1 MVNCLHMVD
10 LTTSCNASAASG
22 AVTDRCELATS
33 GCYFYVCMQL
43 LCLKLILKL
52 SQSIILVACKKHL
65 PHEGNCMQQIL
76 QLSLPDCQFVL
87 IIPLFF
93 SYAASNK
100 PVSYLDRMIE
110 LTKNMLYL
118 LINAARGRAFQ
129 GLTSDES
136 KHTTTADTQQSA
148 QPLFTSFSYI
158 YRLYLLFISLMEAK
172 NCNFFFLVVLLLLL
186 LQDGIFSIILYI
198 LNL

>member
-65 PHEGNCMQQIL
+65 PHEGNCMQEIL

-93 SYAASNK
+93 SCAASNK

-118 LINAARGRAFQ
+118 LINAAQ
-129 GLTSDES
+129 VGLS
-136 KHTTTADTQQSA
+136 KVSHLTNPNT
-148 QPLFTSFSYI
+148 P
-158 YRLYLLFISLMEAK
+158 
-172 NCNFFFLVVLLLLL
+172 L
-186 LQDGIFSIILYI
+186 LQTPSNLHSHYSPVFHTSIGCIYSLYH
-198 LNL
+198 

>member
-1 MVNCLHMVD
+1 MPDRENKLYMVNCLRAVD

-22 AVTDRCELATS
+22 AVTDRCELATCW
-33 GCYFYVCMQL
+33 CYFYVCMQL

-65 PHEGNCMQQIL
+65 PHEGNCMYEIL

-118 LINAARGRAFQ
+118 LINVAQ
-129 GLTSDES
+129 VGLS
-136 KHTTTADTQQSA
+136 KSHIWWIQTHHYCRYPAICIAIIHQ
-148 QPLFTSFSYI
+148 F
-158 YRLYLLFISLMEAK
+158 FIHL
-172 NCNFFFLVVLLLLL
+172 
-186 LQDGIFSIILYI
+186 
-198 LNL
+198 